1 MKLGHSRLRP
11 FKAVGAD
18 KNRQHS
24 IVTRQQ
30 TGDEPVYT
38 AEFIRIMLIMDGISR
53 CVVSVTRSPACGP
66 QCAPK
71 SVVPRQ
77 GVHEV
82 LELPSQGEMKT

>member
-24 IVTRQQ
+24 IVTSQR
-30 TGDEPVYT
+30 TGDEPVYS
-38 AEFIRIMLIMDGISR
+38 AELIRIMLIMNVISR
-53 CVVSVTRSPACGP
+53 CVVSVTRPLASGP

-71 SVVPRQ
+71 SFVPRQ
-77 GVHEV
+77 GVHEI
-82 LELPSQGEMKT
+82 